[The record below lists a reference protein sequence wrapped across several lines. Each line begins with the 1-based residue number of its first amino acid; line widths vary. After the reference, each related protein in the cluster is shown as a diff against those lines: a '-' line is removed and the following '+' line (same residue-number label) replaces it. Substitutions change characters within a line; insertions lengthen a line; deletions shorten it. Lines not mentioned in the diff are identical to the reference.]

1 MEICLKRSD
10 STNGFKLTELVVSI
24 NKAQNYAGTGNE
36 NEV

>member
-1 MEICLKRSD
+1 MKICLKRSN
-10 STNGFKLTELVVSI
+10 STNGFKFTKLVISI